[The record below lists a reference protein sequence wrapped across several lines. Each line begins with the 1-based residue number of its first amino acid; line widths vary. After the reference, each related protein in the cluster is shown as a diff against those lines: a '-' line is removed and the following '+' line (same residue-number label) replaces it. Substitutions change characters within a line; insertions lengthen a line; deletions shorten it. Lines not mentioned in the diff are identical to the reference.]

1 MSKKEKTRRKV
12 FGLVSKLGSFIKK
25 GGGANTS
32 NDNMDT
38 SAGENE
44 TPKKSF
50 NIHISEDNQEEI
62 EIADDE
68 EEEEEEDEPKQET
81 KKDLSNNEENKDK
94 DKDIIGQKEKNNND
108 DNILE
113 KKDNNDLENIT
124 NNQINSKSN
133 GEEIKKE
140 NNIENDSEKN
150 SIKNI
155 PQKDLKYNSDNID
168 LNKENI
174 SINDN
179 KKEELLIER
188 HNIQI
193 KEEEKDNIKKENII
207 ENINEVC
214 HLYLKAGNDFNSKEI
229 YCIPITQIKNRKK
242 KSIFQKMN
250 VFKKVK
256 NEVINFKI
264 FFEENFI
271 YFAKDIIVDKKN
283 KDLRRISKVY
293 NIRNISNY
301 ISNKDLESNK
311 YKIEIEIMN
320 KKLVTKSKEYFIE
333 EEYYKEFNDEMNK
346 KLKLFSYSDKNHNK

>member
-1 MSKKEKTRRKV
+1 MKK
-12 FGLVSKLGSFIKK
+12 IK
-25 GGGANTS
+25 
-32 NDNMDT
+32 
-38 SAGENE
+38 
-44 TPKKSF
+44 
-50 NIHISEDNQEEI
+50 
-62 EIADDE
+62 
-68 EEEEEEDEPKQET
+68 
-81 KKDLSNNEENKDK
+81 
-94 DKDIIGQKEKNNND
+94 IIIQIQKIIIIIK
-108 DNILE
+108 
-113 KKDNNDLENIT
+113 KKDNIDFENIT

-150 SIKNI
+150 TIKNI
-155 PQKDLKYNSDNID
+155 PQKDLKYDSNNIN

-174 SINDN
+174 NINDN
-179 KKEELLIER
+179 KKEKSSTEIN
-188 HNIQI
+188 NIQI

>member
-81 KKDLSNNEENKDK
+81 KKELNNNEEDK
-94 DKDIIGQKEKNNND
+94 DKDIIGQKEQKNND

-155 PQKDLKYNSDNID
+155 PQKDLKYDSNNIN

-174 SINDN
+174 NINDN
-179 KKEELLIER
+179 KKEELLIET

-193 KEEEKDNIKKENII
+193 KEEEKNNIKKENII

-346 KLKLFSYSDKNHNK
+346 KLKLYSNLDISHKK

>member
-68 EEEEEEDEPKQET
+68 EEEEEEEEDEPKQET
-81 KKDLSNNEENKDK
+81 KKDLSNNEEDK

-133 GEEIKKE
+133 DEEIKKE

-150 SIKNI
+150 TIKNI
-155 PQKDLKYNSDNID
+155 PQKDLKYDSNNIN

-174 SINDN
+174 NINDN
-179 KKEELLIER
+179 KKEKSPKEVN
-188 HNIQI
+188 NIQI

-311 YKIEIEIMN
+311 YKIEYEIMN

>member
-81 KKDLSNNEENKDK
+81 KKELNNNEEDK
-94 DKDIIGQKEKNNND
+94 DKDIIGQKEKNSNG

-113 KKDNNDLENIT
+113 KQDSIDFENIT

-150 SIKNI
+150 TIKNI
-155 PQKDLKYNSDNID
+155 PQKDLKYDSNNIN

-174 SINDN
+174 NINDN
-179 KKEELLIER
+179 EKEKSQKEVN
-188 HNIQI
+188 NIQI

-346 KLKLFSYSDKNHNK
+346 KLKLFSYSDKNNNK

>member
-81 KKDLSNNEENKDK
+81 KKELNNNEEDK
-94 DKDIIGQKEKNNND
+94 DKDIIGQKEQKNND

-133 GEEIKKE
+133 DEEIKKE

-150 SIKNI
+150 TIKNI
-155 PQKDLKYNSDNID
+155 PQKDLKYDSNNIN

-174 SINDN
+174 NINDN
-179 KKEELLIER
+179 KKEKSPKEVN
-188 HNIQI
+188 NIQI